1 MSRETYSQP
10 VEFLLPVGCLLFAPI
25 SSRFAGKI
33 GKIRIDNRPL
43 IISYDFTL
51 RGEIGK
57 YKSRQ

>member
-33 GKIRIDNRPL
+33 GKNKNRQQT
-43 IISYDFTL
+43 SYYL
-51 RGEIGK
+51 L
-57 YKSRQ
+57 